1 MDANHD
7 DMWFYDAF
15 PHSASA
21 RSQSKAKE
29 GLFEYL
35 QPYVG
40 ASFGDDA
47 RTLEILSKDVTEGGL
62 FLYSK
67 EEKERIRRTKFNGKS
82 EDKKFMQMVAYLFEL
97 GYDLALSRI
106 HNVSQSPGFE
116 GCGLIFDKKEFDRRL
131 GYLAL
136 EDFDD

>member
-1 MDANHD
+1 MRGVRAT
-7 DMWFYDAF
+7 
-15 PHSASA
+15 
-21 RSQSKAKE
+21 
-29 GLFEYL
+29 G
-35 QPYVG
+35 
-40 ASFGDDA
+40 
-47 RTLEILSKDVTEGGL
+47 RTALCRTGRLRRRRGRGP
-62 FLYSK
+62 K

-136 EDFDD
+136 QDFDD

>member
-1 MDANHD
+1 MQ
-7 DMWFYDAF
+7 
-15 PHSASA
+15 PH
-21 RSQSKAKE
+21 
-29 GLFEYL
+29 
-35 QPYVG
+35 VG

-47 RTLEILSKDVTEGGL
+47 RTLEMMRKDVAEGGL

-67 EEKERIRRTKFNGKS
+67 EEKEHIRRTKFNGKS

-136 EDFDD
+136 QDFDN